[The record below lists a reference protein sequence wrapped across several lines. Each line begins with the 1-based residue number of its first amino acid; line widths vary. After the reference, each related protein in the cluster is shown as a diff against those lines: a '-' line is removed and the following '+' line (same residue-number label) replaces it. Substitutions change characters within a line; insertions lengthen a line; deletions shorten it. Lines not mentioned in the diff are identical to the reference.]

1 VMSDVRSNRRI
12 GFVGGGN
19 MTLAIAGGLLNSG
32 FPAAQMVIS
41 EPVAEQRT
49 RLAAAL
55 PGVQIDTDNA
65 TLAATVDCLV
75 LATKPQV
82 LGDVCRG
89 LAAAV
94 QADRSLII
102 SIAAGVRSRS
112 ITSWL
117 GAELPVIRVMPN
129 QPALLGLGASALF
142 ANAQASAADRELA
155 TTIMSAVGKV
165 VWVADET
172 DIDTVTA
179 ISGSGP
185 AYFYLLIDMLIETA
199 TRLGLDAATARTL
212 AVQTSVGAAAL
223 AADSHLTMDELI
235 ARVRSPGGTTAAA
248 LDSLE
253 QQDVRVIFAAA
264 LQAARDRA
272 EILADEA
279 ER

>member
-1 VMSDVRSNRRI
+1 MSDVRSSRRI

-32 FPAAQMVIS
+32 FPAAQIVVS
-41 EPVAEQRT
+41 EPDAKQRA
-49 RLAAAL
+49 RLASAL

-65 TLAATVDCLV
+65 TLAASVDCLV

-82 LGDVCRG
+82 LSDVCRG

-102 SIAAGVRSRS
+102 SIAAGIRART
-112 ITSWL
+112 ITAWL

-199 TRLGLDAATARTL
+199 TTLGLDATVARTL
-212 AVQTSVGAAAL
+212 AVQTAVGAAAL
-223 AADSHLTMDELI
+223 AADSDLTMDELI

-272 EILADEA
+272 VILADEA